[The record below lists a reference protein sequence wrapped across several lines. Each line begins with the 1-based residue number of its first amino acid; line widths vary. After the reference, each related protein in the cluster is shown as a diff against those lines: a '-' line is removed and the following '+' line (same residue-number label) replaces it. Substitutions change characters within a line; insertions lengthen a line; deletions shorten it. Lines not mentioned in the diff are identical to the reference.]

1 MTGGTHPAQR
11 SSTATQDPERRLVLT
26 AEIAVRWADQDT
38 NSHVNNATY
47 FTYFEQARILWLRS
61 EQMERLRPD
70 GQGIVVA
77 QASCT
82 YLKPIPYP
90 ETLRVPM
97 YTGKLGRSSIPT
109 YYEIFGTETPV
120 KYAEGH
126 VVLVW
131 IDRKSGKS
139 LPLPAALREAL
150 TR

>member
-1 MTGGTHPAQR
+1 MTQ
-11 SSTATQDPERRLVLT
+11 EKRLVLT
-26 AEIAVRWADQDT
+26 AEIPVRWADQDT

-61 EQMERLRPD
+61 AEMNALRPD

-77 QASCT
+77 RASCA

-90 ETLRVPM
+90 ETLQVPM

-109 YYEIFGTETPV
+109 YYEIFGEDRSV
-120 KYAEGH
+120 KYAEGE

-131 IDRKSGKS
+131 IDRTTGKS
-139 LPLPAALREAL
+139 LPLPEALREAL